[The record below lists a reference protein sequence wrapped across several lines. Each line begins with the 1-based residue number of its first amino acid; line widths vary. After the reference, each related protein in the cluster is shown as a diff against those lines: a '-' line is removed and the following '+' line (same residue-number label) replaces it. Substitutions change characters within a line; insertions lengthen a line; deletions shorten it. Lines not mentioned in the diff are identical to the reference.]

1 MYGYWDDRN
10 PVRSDNELIPVTTY
24 LRPGH
29 SAMLSMANW
38 DNDNAQKCRIRIDE
52 KKLGFRPT
60 QVYLPEIDELQ
71 PAGEIDLNGEIEIPA
86 TKGHIVIMK

>member
-1 MYGYWDDRN
+1 
-10 PVRSDNELIPVTTY
+10 
-24 LRPGH
+24 
-29 SAMLSMANW
+29 MLSMANW

-71 PAGEIDLNGEIEIPA
+71 PAGEIDLNGEIEIAGDQRAYCHPEIENLNPVPEPPRSG
-86 TKGHIVIMK
+86 TFL

>member
-1 MYGYWDDRN
+1 
-10 PVRSDNELIPVTTY
+10 
-24 LRPGH
+24 
-29 SAMLSMANW
+29 MLSMANW

-86 TKGHIVIMK
+86 TKGQIENLNPVPEPPCSGTFL